1 MKSKLLLAI
10 TFMLH
15 ALIVKSQDPSASFY
29 IDNATYISPTIYE
42 FDIMAKASGATT
54 SFDLRTFQAGI
65 YVNPTWVNGG
75 TLTLSNVSFYS
86 DLSAPSYNG
95 VCQWNATDKLINCS
109 VNYNVKPTP
118 STCISTVVTTTPK
131 RVTRIRAVNNIA
143 FGCGTPDL
151 KFNYVLNN
159 SPLRLRTSFSW
170 RASGCTTN
178 YELFYPG
185 RTYSGVAKFND
196 ETYSIA
202 DADSRSL
209 VMTGANFGNCYPW
222 LNLTVFI
229 EGYSVGSRDNYGSI
243 NGYMDNGGAGGLYF
257 VQSKS
262 PDIAAVDEIS
272 ISLMN
277 ASAPYAEVATAKGT
291 LLANGTVSVT
301 FPSATNGNYYIKV
314 SHRNTLETWSAAPV
328 AVNSN
333 TFYNF
338 SDAANKAYGSNMTM
352 VSPGVWAIYSGD
364 ISDAYITGLGL
375 GYQDGVV
382 ESSDYGDI
390 ESANAINLSGYNV
403 EDLTGDGVVESADY
417 GIMENNNAVNRGVVR
432 P

>member
-1 MKSKLLLAI
+1 M
-10 TFMLH
+10 
-15 ALIVKSQDPSASFY
+15 
-29 IDNATYISPTIYE
+29 
-42 FDIMAKASGATT
+42 
-54 SFDLRTFQAGI
+54 
-65 YVNPTWVNGG
+65 
-75 TLTLSNVSFYS
+75 SNVSFYS

-209 VMTGANFGNCYPW
+209 VTTGANFGNCYPW
-222 LNLTVFI
+222 LNLVVFI
-229 EGYSVGSRDNYGSI
+229 EGYSVGSRDNYGSV
-243 NGYMDNGGAGGLYF
+243 NGHMDNGGAGGLYF
-257 VQSKS
+257 TQSKS
-262 PDIAAVDEIS
+262 PEVTDVDEIS
-272 ISLMN
+272 VSLM
-277 ASAPYAEVATAKGT
+277 SATSPHGEVATAKGT
-291 LLANGTVSVT
+291 LHSDGTVSVT
-301 FPSATNGNYYIKV
+301 FPSATVGNYYIKV
-314 SHRNTLETWSAAPV
+314 SHRNAVETWSANPV
-328 AVNSN
+328 TVGTN
-333 TFYNF
+333 TTYNF
-338 SDAANKAYGSNMTM
+338 SSAATQAYGSNMIL
-352 VSPGVWAIYSGD
+352 VSPGVYAIYSGD
-364 ISDAYITGLGL
+364 ISDANNLGLGL
-375 GYQDGVV
+375 GFQDGVV
-382 ESSDYGDI
+382 ESQDYADM
-390 ESANAINLSGYNV
+390 EAANSVNLGGYIV
-403 EDLTGDGVVESADY
+403 EDITGDGVVESTDY
-417 GIMENNNAVNRGVVR
+417 AIIEGNNAVNRGLTR
-432 P
+432 PF